1 MRGGLERWKRGVDSH
16 GVRAAIAYALDG
28 ECDAA
33 TRLTSGTAALADYS
47 ADSPTITRF
56 TVRNGQI
63 AMDELDRDQLCSWV
77 DGSDPITGERRGRL
91 LASPDA
97 DLVLDGTL
105 NAPKSY
111 SLVTLLHPELARE
124 YEALQDRLRDRVIV
138 MWQREL
144 NARRGAGGR
153 IREDL
158 VQVEVVELKHRRSR
172 ALDPHIHRHLWLNVR
187 VQGCDGQWSNVD
199 SRVAM
204 KMHTLINA
212 EGELAAHTDP
222 EWIAALARHGY
233 SLNES
238 GEVGEV
244 AHAVRPMSRRS
255 NQIEKNRAV
264 LLARWRQ
271 EHPGQEPGRDVLQ
284 QIDRQAWARGRPAK
298 PTHFDEDAWEQLILD
313 ELADIDPALAAPRQP
328 MLATTAQPDVDV
340 DLLAA
345 RAVVDADMRAAASGG
360 RFSLFDVR
368 AGATRA
374 LAASGIAA
382 TREELQDRI
391 DDIVERAM
399 AHTVDLID
407 GYRPAHVKGHM
418 AASTASLK
426 VELAAR
432 FDALHCAGVA
442 LSPEAMQLVA
452 GSALGADIAL
462 EAGQASAAGAIAG
475 TDRLVTVTG
484 PAGTGKTMTLRVA
497 RHALALQGRQMV
509 VVAPTKKAA
518 SVAAREVGTTA
529 SSLHALLA
537 DHGWRWSRDTA
548 GAERWERLQIGE
560 TDAATAV
567 QYRGPTKYLLAA
579 DDRIVV
585 DEAGMVDLHTATA
598 LATLAGETGAGIAM
612 VGDHLQAM
620 PVGHSGAMACMAR
633 RSNAVVELTAVHRF
647 RDPEYAELTL
657 RLREPGSRE
666 AALGVADDLAA
677 RGLVTRVT
685 DSLAARDAM
694 VEGYFRWSADH
705 KRVALVTGTNDE
717 ADAIND
723 AIQERRL
730 ELGQLTMERIAV
742 GQGEERILEG
752 DIVQTRRNDRT
763 ADVENRAL
771 WTVRCITPAGVVLAS
786 LADSADVRTVS
797 ADYVADHVHLA
808 YASTVHG
815 IQGETTDASIV
826 GPGVDA
832 SGLYVGMTRGRRSN
846 EVIAIAR
853 TDALARDA
861 IADSMMRGTIEV
873 TIDDARRAALT
884 ELRRAAL
891 PPEDT
896 AAWGDRDAR
905 PYGAVDGIDRLEA
918 MMRDDIARRREHADP
933 IQEWLAGT
941 ELLVAQLEAEDAMT
955 VADTHGRSLIEIDAD
970 DTAAALRERRI
981 ARAAELTTAEA
992 GLAEA
997 EANLARVVAERELRR
1012 SLDPA
1017 GRAREEHDRAV
1028 AAAAPGPVD
1037 RRSGIGLS

>member
-1 MRGGLERWKRGVDSH
+1 M
-16 GVRAAIAYALDG
+16 
-28 ECDAA
+28 
-33 TRLTSGTAALADYS
+33 ALADYS
-47 ADSPTITRF
+47 AGSPTVTRF
-56 TVRNGQI
+56 TVRDGQI
-63 AMDELDRDQLCSWV
+63 ASDELDRDQLCSWV
-77 DGSDPITGERRGRL
+77 DGCDPLTGDRRGRL

-97 DLVLDGTL
+97 DLVLDGTI

-124 YEALQDRLRDRVIV
+124 FEALQDRLRDRVII

-187 VQGCDGQWSNVD
+187 VQGRDGQWSNVD

-212 EGELAAHTDP
+212 EGELAARTDP

-238 GEVGEV
+238 GEVVEV
-244 AHAVRPMSRRS
+244 AHAVRPLSRRS

-284 QIDRQAWARGRPAK
+284 QIDRKAWAQGRPAK
-298 PTHFDEDAWEQLILD
+298 PTHFDEDAWEQLVLD
-313 ELADIDPALAAPRQP
+313 ELADIDPALTAPRPP
-328 MLATTAQPDVDV
+328 MLATAQRDVDV
-340 DLLAA
+340 DLFAA
-345 RAVVDADMRAAASGG
+345 RAIVDADARAAASGG
-360 RFSLFDVR
+360 RFSMFDVR

-374 LAASGIAA
+374 LAASGIVA
-382 TREELQDRI
+382 TREQLQDHI
-391 DDIVERAM
+391 DHIVERAM

-407 GYRPAHVKGHM
+407 GDRPAHVKGHM

-432 FDALHCAGVA
+432 FDALHCAGGA

-452 GSALGADIAL
+452 GSALGGDLVL

-475 TDRLVTVTG
+475 SDRLVTVTG
-484 PAGTGKTMTLRVA
+484 PAGTGKTTTLRVA

-518 SVAAREVGTTA
+518 SVAAREVGATA

-537 DHGWRWSRDTA
+537 DHGWRWSRDAA
-548 GAERWERLQIGE
+548 GAERWERLQVGE
-560 TDAATAV
+560 TDAATGM
-567 QYRGPTKYLLAA
+567 QYRGPTKYPLAA

-633 RSNAVVELTAVHRF
+633 RSSAVVELTAVHRF

-666 AALGVADDLAA
+666 AALAVADDLAA
-677 RGLVTRVT
+677 RGLVTRVS

-694 VEGYFRWSADH
+694 VEGYFRWSSDH

-730 ELGQLTMERIAV
+730 ELGQLRMERIAV
-742 GQGEERILEG
+742 GQGEQRILEG
-752 DIVQTRRNDRT
+752 DVVQTRRNDRA

-771 WTVRCITPAGVVLAS
+771 WTVRSITSSGVVLAS
-786 LADSADVRTVS
+786 VADSADVRTVS

-832 SGLYVGMTRGRRSN
+832 SGLYVGMTRGRVRN
-846 EVIAIAR
+846 EVIAVAR

-891 PPEDT
+891 PPEEA
-896 AAWGDRDAR
+896 AAWSDRDAR

-918 MMRDDIARRREHADP
+918 MMREDIARRRAHADP

-941 ELLVAQLEAEDAMT
+941 EMLVAQLEAEDATT
-955 VADTHGRSLIEIDAD
+955 VADTHGRSLIEIEAD

-981 ARAAELTTAEA
+981 ARAAELATAEA

-997 EANLARVVAERELRR
+997 EATLARVVAERELRH
-1012 SLDPA
+1012 SVDPA
-1017 GRAREEHDRAV
+1017 GRAREERDRAL
-1028 AAAAPGPVD
+1028 AAAATGTVD